1 MAGLLLQTSQ
11 CALGVCVDRLRDG
24 YPRKAPTGTPVL
36 VETAKGKQR
45 TTLVGRVSMDMIT
58 IDVTDL
64 QVDVGAS
71 IVLWGDGLPAD
82 DIARHCQTIAYELFC
97 QLTARV
103 PRITS

>member
-1 MAGLLLQTSQ
+1 
-11 CALGVCVDRLRDG
+11 
-24 YPRKAPTGTPVL
+24 
-36 VETAKGKQR
+36 
-45 TTLVGRVSMDMIT
+45 MDMIT

-97 QLTARV
+97 QVTARV